1 MTGHTHVPKVMI
13 TLPPQSIPELLYHI
27 GDLADRIGM
36 DCYLVGGYV
45 RDMLMQRPCTD
56 IDIMVIGDPLP
67 FAKAVY
73 EELNGKNFVLF
84 KRFRTVQL
92 ELSDALQEK
101 TFKVELVGAR
111 KESYN
116 NDSRKPVT
124 LIGTLDDDLS
134 RRDFTIN
141 ALALVLNREKRNQII
156 DHFHGVADLDA
167 RILKTPL
174 DPEQT
179 FSDDPLRMMRAARF
193 AAQLDFKPFPEVID
207 AMKAMHERIRIV
219 SMERVSQEF
228 FKIMLAPRPS
238 KGLIILHETGLLKE
252 IMPEVAA
259 MAGIEQVDGLGH
271 KDTLFHTFQVID
283 NIAAYSENLWLRIA
297 ALLHDIAKPATK
309 RFMKNTGWTFHGHD
323 AVGVRIVAKIF
334 KEMRWPLE
342 PLDYVQKMVR
352 LHHRPIPLSK
362 EEISD
367 SAIRR
372 IMFDAGEDLQ
382 DLMNLCRAD
391 VTSKNPRKVSLI
403 MSNFNH
409 VEEKIAEVA
418 EKDQLARWRPPV
430 SGKDIMETLH
440 LPEGKMIGM
449 IKKRME
455 NAIIDGLI
463 PYDQN
468 AALNYIRQ
476 IYEEI
481 TNEKKESRNP

>member
-1 MTGHTHVPKVMI
+1 MTI
-13 TLPPQSIPELLYHI
+13 LPQSSIPEILYRI
-27 GDLADRIGM
+27 GDMADTIGIS
-36 DCYLVGGYV
+36 CYLVGGYV
-45 RDMLMQRPCTD
+45 RDVIMQRPCAD
-56 IDIMVIGDPLP
+56 IDIMVIGDPVL
-67 FAKAVY
+67 FAKAVRD
-73 EELNGKNFVLF
+73 ELNGRNFVLF
-84 KRFRTVQL
+84 ERFRTAQL
-92 ELSDALQEK
+92 ELSDPMG

-141 ALALVLNREKRNQII
+141 SLALVLNSEGRNQII
-156 DHFHGVADLDA
+156 DHFHGIEDLHA
-167 RILKTPL
+167 RILRTPL
-174 DPEQT
+174 DPLQT

-193 AAQLDFKPFPEVID
+193 AAQLDFTLLPEVIE
-207 AMKAMHERIRIV
+207 AMKTMHERIGIV
-219 SMERVSQEF
+219 SIERVSQEL
-228 FKIMLAPRPS
+228 FKIMLSPRPS
-238 KGLIILHETGLLKE
+238 KGLIILHETGVLKE
-252 IMPEVAA
+252 IMPEVSA

-283 NIAAYSENLWLRIA
+283 NLAPHAENLWLRMA

-309 RFMKNTGWTFHGHD
+309 RFSKSAGWTFHGHD
-323 AVGVRIVAKIF
+323 AVGTRIVAKIF
-334 KEMRWPLE
+334 RQMRWPLD

-372 IMFDAGEDLQ
+372 LMFDAGEDLQ

-391 VTSKNPRKVSLI
+391 VTSKNPKKVLRI

-409 VEEKIAEVA
+409 VEEKIAEVG
-418 EKDQLARWRPPV
+418 EKDQLAKWRPPL
-430 SGKDIMETLH
+430 SGEDIMATLN
-440 LPEGKMIGM
+440 LPEGKMVGM

-455 NAIIDGLI
+455 NAVIDGLI
-463 PYDQN
+463 PYDRD
-468 AALNYIRQ
+468 AALDYIRQ
-476 IYEEI
+476 IYRELGSE
-481 TNEKKESRNP
+481 TGNGGKQ

>member
-1 MTGHTHVPKVMI
+1 MTTDSQAL
-13 TLPPQSIPELLYHI
+13 LPEILYRI
-27 GDLADRIGM
+27 GDMADENGIG
-36 DCYLVGGYV
+36 CYLVGGYV
-45 RDMLMQRPCTD
+45 RDMIMQRACTD
-56 IDIMVIGDPLP
+56 IDIMVTGDPLP
-67 FAKAVY
+67 FAKAVRDK
-73 EELNGKNFVLF
+73 LNGRNFILF
-84 KRFRTVQL
+84 ERFRTAQL
-92 ELSDALQEK
+92 ELSDPIQGS
-101 TFKVELVGAR
+101 FKVELVGAR

-141 ALALVLNREKRNQII
+141 ALALVLNSKERNQII
-156 DHFHGVADLDA
+156 DRFNGVADIDA

-174 DPEQT
+174 DPLQT

-193 AAQLDFKPFPEVID
+193 SAQLDFRLLPDVVE

-219 SMERVSQEF
+219 SIERVSQEF
-228 FKIMLAPRPS
+228 FKIMLSPRPS
-238 KGLIILHETGLLKE
+238 RGLIILYETGLLQE
-252 IMPEVAA
+252 ILPEVAS

-283 NIAAYSENLWLRIA
+283 NVAAHSGNLWLRVA

-309 RFMKNTGWTFHGHD
+309 RFAKHVGWTFHGHD
-323 AVGVRIVAKIF
+323 AIGPKIVAKIF
-334 KEMRWPLE
+334 RQMRWPLD

-362 EEISD
+362 EEITD

-372 IMFDAGEDLQ
+372 LMFDAGEDLQ

-391 VTSKNPRKVSLI
+391 VTSKNPRKVSRI

-409 VEEKIAEVA
+409 VEEKISEVG
-418 EKDQLARWRPPV
+418 EKDQLAKWRPPI
-430 SGKDIMETLH
+430 SGEDIMATLG
-440 LPEGKMIGM
+440 LTEGKMVGM

-455 NAIIDGLI
+455 NAVIDGLI
-463 PYDQN
+463 AYDRN
-468 AALNYIRQ
+468 TALDYIRV
-476 IYEEI
+476 IYHELRGE
-481 TNEKKESRNP
+481 TNGGDKQ

>member
-1 MTGHTHVPKVMI
+1 MTRR
-13 TLPPQSIPELLYHI
+13 PQSSIPEILYRI
-27 GDLADRIGM
+27 GDMADKSGIS
-36 DCYLVGGYV
+36 CYLVGGYV
-45 RDMLMQRPCTD
+45 RDVIMQRPCAD
-56 IDIMVIGDPLP
+56 IDIMVIGDPVL
-67 FAKAVY
+67 FAKAVRD
-73 EELNGKNFVLF
+73 ELNGRNFVLF
-84 KRFRTVQL
+84 ERFRTAQL
-92 ELSDALQEK
+92 ELSDPMG

-116 NDSRKPVT
+116 SDSRKPVT

-141 ALALVLNREKRNQII
+141 SLALVLNSEGRNQII
-156 DHFHGVADLDA
+156 DHFHGIDDLNA
-167 RILKTPL
+167 CILRTPL
-174 DPEQT
+174 DPMQT

-193 AAQLDFKPFPEVID
+193 AAQLDFTLLPEVIE
-207 AMKAMHERIRIV
+207 AMKSMHERIGIV
-219 SMERVSQEF
+219 SIERVSQELF
-228 FKIMLAPRPS
+228 NIMLSPRPS
-238 KGLIILHETGLLKE
+238 KGLIILHETGVLKE
-252 IMPEVAA
+252 IMPEVSA

-283 NIAAYSENLWLRIA
+283 NLAPHSENLWLRMA

-309 RFMKNTGWTFHGHD
+309 RFSKSAGWTFHGHD
-323 AVGVRIVAKIF
+323 AVGTRIVAKIF
-334 KEMRWPLE
+334 RQMRWPLD

-372 IMFDAGEDLQ
+372 LMFDAGEDLQ

-391 VTSKNPRKVSLI
+391 VTSKNPKKVSRI

-409 VEEKIAEVA
+409 VEEKIAEVG
-418 EKDQLARWRPPV
+418 EKDQLAKWRPPL
-430 SGKDIMETLH
+430 SGEDIMATLN
-440 LPEGKMIGM
+440 LTEGKMVGM

-455 NAIIDGLI
+455 NAVIDGLI
-463 PYDQN
+463 PYDRD

-476 IYEEI
+476 IYRELGDE
-481 TNEKKESRNP
+481 TGRGDKQ

>member
-1 MTGHTHVPKVMI
+1 MT
-13 TLPPQSIPELLYHI
+13 TLPQPAIPEILYRI
-27 GDLADRIGM
+27 GDMADRSGVG
-36 DCYLVGGYV
+36 CYLVGGYV
-45 RDMLMQRPCTD
+45 RDMIMQRPCTD
-56 IDIMVIGDPLP
+56 IDIMIIGDPVP
-67 FAKAVY
+67 FAKAVRD
-73 EELNGKNFVLF
+73 ELNGRNFVLF
-84 KRFRTVQL
+84 ERFRTAQL
-92 ELSDALQEK
+92 ELSDPMG

-141 ALALVLNREKRNQII
+141 SLALVLNREERNEII
-156 DHFHGVADLDA
+156 DHFHGMEDLGA
-167 RILKTPL
+167 RILRTPL
-174 DPEQT
+174 DPLQT

-193 AAQLDFKPFPEVID
+193 AAQLDFTLLPEVLE
-207 AMKAMHERIRIV
+207 AMKVMRERIKIV
-219 SMERVSQEF
+219 SIERVSQEL
-228 FKIMLAPRPS
+228 FKIMLSPQPS

-252 IMPEVAA
+252 ILPEISA

-271 KDTLFHTFQVID
+271 KDTLFHTFKVID
-283 NIAAYSENLWLRIA
+283 NLAPHSQNLWLRMA

-309 RFMKNTGWTFHGHD
+309 RFSKSAGWSFHGHD
-323 AVGVRIVAKIF
+323 AVGTRIVAKIF
-334 KEMRWPLE
+334 RQMHWPLD

-372 IMFDAGEDLQ
+372 LMFDAGEDLQ

-391 VTSKNPRKVSLI
+391 VTSKNPRKVSQI

-409 VEEKIAEVA
+409 VEEKIAEVG
-418 EKDQLARWRPPV
+418 EKDQLAKWRPPL
-430 SGKDIMETLH
+430 SGEDIMATLG
-440 LPEGKMIGM
+440 LTPGKMVGM

-455 NAIIDGLI
+455 NAVIDGLI
-463 PYDQN
+463 PYDRD
-468 AALNYIRQ
+468 AALDYIRQ
-476 IYEEI
+476 LYRALGDETTREV
-481 TNEKKESRNP
+481 KQ